1 MRSHANFPS
10 SHRHNLPDGW
20 DVPRPSLRFCQITF
34 DAVVSGYGLESVWQD
49 MTAGISC
56 IGLLKL
62 ASQDVAPRTPLSL
75 TQNQPAAQD
84 RDLARE
90 FDIHSLPRL
99 QVPERIGQRPQIGC
113 LDAGENQKPVARF
126 EPGLLGA

>member
-1 MRSHANFPS
+1 MAGTCR
-10 SHRHNLPDGW
+10 
-20 DVPRPSLRFCQITF
+20 VRPSAFARSPLMHTKQPIQMACQH
-34 DAVVSGYGLESVWQD
+34 AVGSGYGLESVWQD

-56 IGLLKL
+56 IRLLKL

-90 FDIHSLPRL
+90 FDIHRLPRL